1 MSEAPSPLTRR
12 LVAEALGTAILV
24 ATVVGSG
31 IMAERLAGGNQAI
44 ALLGNTIPTGAI
56 LIVIITILGP
66 ISGAHFNPAVTLVFA
81 SRGEF
86 QWSEVTPYVVVQCLG
101 GICGTVIAHLMFDL
115 APLAIG
121 TTGRSGPSQWLAEAV
136 ATFTLVLAILGGIRY
151 VPTAIPWLVGLT
163 ITAAYWFTA
172 STSFANPAVTL
183 ARGFTTTFAGIAIN
197 HVPAF
202 IVAQLFGAA
211 VAAALGGLLFS
222 NFAHDA
228 GKNCRI
234 LLIGAHSSLGGGTI
248 SHGYTT
254 PQMSSRVCQVSPR
267 SKARTVPRRRWRVIT
282 IPTTMNRAAD
292 SMVREQA

>member
-1 MSEAPSPLTRR
+1 
-12 LVAEALGTAILV
+12 
-24 ATVVGSG
+24 
-31 IMAERLAGGNQAI
+31 
-44 ALLGNTIPTGAI
+44 
-56 LIVIITILGP
+56 VIITILGP

-81 SRGEF
+81 SRAEF

-101 GICGTVIAHLMFDL
+101 GICGTVVAHLMFDL

-151 VPTAIPWLVGLT
+151 APSAIPWLVGLT

-202 IVAQLFGAA
+202 IAAQLVGAA
-211 VAAALGGLLFS
+211 
-222 NFAHDA
+222 
-228 GKNCRI
+228 
-234 LLIGAHSSLGGGTI
+234 IGAGLSTALFAARAHSDEDEIRTRTAGESA
-248 SHGYTT
+248 
-254 PQMSSRVCQVSPR
+254 SPR
-267 SKARTVPRRRWRVIT
+267 
-282 IPTTMNRAAD
+282 
-292 SMVREQA
+292 